1 MGSIH
6 AALVLASEEAA
17 ATSSTVPPFVFGLFT
32 FGALAVALVAI
43 LMLNVDR

>member
-17 ATSSTVPPFVFGLFT
+17 ATSSTVSPVIFGLFA
-32 FGALAVALVAI
+32 FGALAVALVVI
-43 LMLNVDR
+43 LMINVDR